1 MTPITQALIDRIR
14 EAGVLGAHSG
24 LPTHEQLASPVEC
37 VLANAASA
45 EPLIRVDGHLVAHHA
60 EDVIL
65 GLKLAMQVTGARKG
79 VLVLKRSDE
88 AAIAEATRAIQMD
101 GYAKFHVELQVLP
114 PRYAADAASALVEA
128 FSDGKSA
135 LVLEAMTLYHL
146 AQAQRGQRMT
156 RRLVTITG
164 KVNAPKTLWAPIG
177 TPFETLIA
185 AAGGPSEPS
194 EMALLVGGPLT
205 GRLASLEDSL
215 SVTTSTLALLPLDH
229 RLVRRRLIPQKV
241 DVRRAQSTCH
251 SCEACTDLCPVY
263 QQGSSLAPHRVMRAL
278 HLPFDARL
286 DVFAATLDCTGCNL
300 CTFYACPVELAPG
313 RLMLEIQARQ
323 QNAKTS
329 PARKLPARSRLQVPL
344 GRLAKRLGLYGL
356 DFEAPLDSK
365 ELKVS
370 RIALRLTQASDMELV
385 PSVRVGDRVAF
396 AQIVARPTSQSRAL
410 PVHTGLAGVVRSL
423 DGAIVIEEIR

>member
-14 EAGVLGAHSG
+14 EAGVLDARSG

-45 EPLIRVDGHLVAHHA
+45 EPLVRVDGHLVAHHA

-79 VLVLKRSDE
+79 VLVLKRSD
-88 AAIAEATRAIQMD
+88 AGAIAEATRAIELD
-101 GYAKFHVELQVLP
+101 GYAKFHVELRVLA
-114 PRYAADAASALVEA
+114 PRYAADAASSLVEA
-128 FSDGKSA
+128 FADGKSA

-194 EMALLVGGPLT
+194 ELALLAGGPLT

-215 SVTTSTLALLPLDH
+215 GVTTSTLALLPLDH
-229 RLVRRRLIPQKV
+229 RLVRRRLIPQRI
-241 DVRRAQSTCH
+241 DIRRAQSTCH
-251 SCEACTDLCPVY
+251 SCEACTHLCPVY
-263 QQGSSLAPHRVMRAL
+263 QQGSSLAPHRVMRSL
-278 HLPFDARL
+278 HLPFDAKL
-286 DVFAATLDCTGCNL
+286 EAFAATLDCTGCNL
-300 CTFYACPVELAPG
+300 CTYYACPVELAPG
-313 RLMLEIQARQ
+313 RLMLEIQAQ
-323 QNAKTS
+323 QMRS
-329 PARKLPARSRLQVPL
+329 EHESARKLAVRPRLQVPL

-356 DFEAPLDSK
+356 DFEAPLDTH
-365 ELKVS
+365 ELKVR
-370 RIALRLTQASDMELV
+370 RIALSLRQESGLELV
-385 PSVRVGDRVAF
+385 PCVRVGDRVAF
-396 AQIVARPTSQSRAL
+396 AQIVARPKAPSRGL

-423 DGAIVIEEIR
+423 DGAIVIEEVR